1 MTKTELVLNMLAEV
15 SSTEIPK
22 NKNKEGYNEA
32 RDSVTKGGNIAKNA
46 REQLES
52 EIKKRVIS
60 SQNAKNIK
68 TKSHNFIFL
77 FS

>member
-15 SSTEIPK
+15 SSTEISK

-32 RDSVTKGGNIAKNA
+32 KDSVTKGGNIAKNA

-68 TKSHNFIFL
+68 MLN
-77 FS
+77 